1 MTRQQLIMLAVLVCS
16 APRAHA
22 QVKNAPS
29 GRCQFVLD
37 RTPTTHLD
45 ARKLPSGKYNNFV
58 GGGVIARCPAQNLV
72 LRSDSL
78 ENYGDED
85 RFYFIGHVDYREPRL
100 KLKSDY
106 LTYFQR
112 DERILATQSVFA
124 TLPSGSTLRGPQVEF
139 FRAVAGVRPRQ
150 SATAI
155 GRPTIN
161 LIERDSLGR
170 PQPPVTITG
179 NTVYLLGDSI
189 VSAVGQV
196 VVVRPELT
204 AVGDSLYADAGAG
217 LLRMMRQPRIT
228 GTRGRPFT
236 LVGETIDLNTKEKR
250 LNRVLA
256 KNAAQAHSEELDL
269 KSDTIDM
276 RVADNL
282 LQQAVVWGKSRAH
295 ASSPTQSIVAD
306 SINVIMPAQHVRELH
321 ALRGAVAEAMPDT
334 TKYKTK
340 EKDRL
345 TGDTIV
351 AYFDSVPPKDTTT
364 RPQVRLTVA
373 SGHATSLQHIAPQDT
388 SLCVPAISY
397 VTGRMITAHF
407 DSAQVTTVEITD
419 KEGATGVLLQPDS
432 TAEGARC
439 HAATVAGAAAADS
452 SSKPPAGRP
461 MPTRPPSNP
470 PRAAIPPATVPKRP

>member
-1 MTRQQLIMLAVLVCS
+1 LNS
-16 APRAHA
+16 Y
-22 QVKNAPS
+22 
-29 GRCQFVLD
+29 
-37 RTPTTHLD
+37 
-45 ARKLPSGKYNNFV
+45 KLPSGQRNNFL
-58 GGGVIARCPAQNLV
+58 GGNVVARCPAQGLV

-78 ENYGDED
+78 EAYGDD
-85 RFYFIGHVDYREPRL
+85 GRIIFIGHVDYREPRL
-100 KLKSDY
+100 KLRSEY

-112 DERILATQSVFA
+112 DERLLATQNVVA
-124 TLPSGSTLRGPQVEF
+124 TLPSGTTLTGPQVEF
-139 FRAVAGVRPRQ
+139 FRAVAGIRPQQ

-161 LIERDSLGR
+161 LVEKDSLGR
-170 PQPPVTITG
+170 PQPPVKITANTI
-179 NTVYLLGDSI
+179 YLQGDSI

-204 AVGDSLYADAGAG
+204 AVGDSLYADGGSG

-228 GTRGRPFT
+228 GTKGRPFT
-236 LVGETIDLNTKEKR
+236 LVGETIDLTTKERK
-250 LNRVLA
+250 LNRVVA
-256 KNAAQAHSEELDL
+256 KNAAQAHSEDLDL
-269 KSDTIDM
+269 ASDTIDL

-282 LQQAVVWGKSRAH
+282 LQQAIVWGKSRAH
-295 ASSPTQSIVAD
+295 ATSPTQSIVAD

-334 TKYKTK
+334 TKFRTK
-340 EKDRL
+340 DKDRL

-364 RPQVRLTVA
+364 KPQIRLTVA
-373 SGHATSLQHIAPQDT
+373 TGHATSLQHLAPQDT

-397 VTGRMITAHF
+397 VTGRVITAHF

-419 KEGATGVLLQPDS
+419 KEGATGVLAQPDS

-439 HAATVAGAAAADS
+439 HAPHIGGAASDS
-452 SSKPPAGRP
+452 SSKAPAQGRP
-461 MPTRPPSNP
+461 LPGRPPSTP
-470 PRAAIPPATVPKRP
+470 PRAATPPATVPKRP

>member
-1 MTRQQLIMLAVLVCS
+1 MLRSMLVLAAFLAFAGAAAAQEAG
-16 APRAHA
+16 APT
-22 QVKNAPS
+22 
-29 GRCQFVLD
+29 GRCQLQFRADHPLNSY
-37 RTPTTHLD
+37 
-45 ARKLPSGKYNNFV
+45 KLPSGQRNNFL
-58 GGGVIARCPAQNLV
+58 GGNVVATCDKQGLR

-78 ENYGDED
+78 ESYGDD
-85 RFYFIGHVDYREPRL
+85 GRIVFIGHVDYRDPRL

-112 DERILATQSVFA
+112 DERILATQNVVA
-124 TLPSGSTLRGPQVEF
+124 TLPSGSTLIGPQVEF
-139 FRAVAGVRPRQ
+139 FRAVAGIRPQQ
-150 SATAI
+150 SATAV

-161 LIERDSLGR
+161 LVEKDSLGR
-170 PQPPVTITG
+170 PQPPVKITA
-179 NTVYLLGDSI
+179 NTVYLQGDSI

-204 AVGDSLYADAGAG
+204 AVGDSLYADGGSG

-228 GTRGRPFT
+228 GTKGRPFT
-236 LVGETIDLNTKEKR
+236 LVGETIDLRTKNRK
-250 LNRVLA
+250 LDRVLS
-256 KNAAQAHSEELDL
+256 KNAAQAHSEDLDL
-269 KSDTIDM
+269 KSDTIDL
-276 RVADNL
+276 RVANDL
-282 LQQAVVWGKSRAH
+282 LQQAFVWGTSRAH
-295 ASSPTQSIVAD
+295 ATSPTQTMIAD

-364 RPQVRLTVA
+364 RPQIRLTVA
-373 SGHATSLQHIAPQDT
+373 TGKATSLQHLAPQDT

-397 VTGRMITAHF
+397 VTGRVITAHF
-407 DSAQVTTVEITD
+407 DSAKVTTVEITD

-432 TAEGARC
+432 TADGARC
-439 HAATVAGAAAADS
+439 HAPTVARTAADS
-452 SSKPPAGRP
+452 ASRAPAGRP
-461 MPTRPPSNP
+461 MPTTPPSNP
-470 PRAAIPPATVPKRP
+470 PRAVVPPAVVPKRP

>member
-1 MTRQQLIMLAVLVCS
+1 MARALLVASLLACS
-16 APRAHA
+16 QVALAQGGAPT
-22 QVKNAPS
+22 
-29 GRCQFVLD
+29 GRCQLQFSADHPLNSY
-37 RTPTTHLD
+37 
-45 ARKLPSGKYNNFV
+45 KLPSGQRNNFL
-58 GGGVIARCPAQNLV
+58 GGNVVARCPAQGLV

-78 ENYGDED
+78 EAYGDD
-85 RFYFIGHVDYREPRL
+85 GRIVFIGHVDYREPRL
-100 KLKSDY
+100 KLRSDY

-112 DERILATQSVFA
+112 EERILATQNVVA
-124 TLPSGSTLRGPQVEF
+124 TLPSGTTLTGPQVEF
-139 FRAVAGVRPRQ
+139 FRAIAGVRPQQ

-161 LIERDSLGR
+161 LVEKDSLGR
-170 PQPPVTITG
+170 PQPPVKITA
-179 NTVYLLGDSI
+179 NTVYLQGDSI

-204 AVGDSLYADAGAG
+204 AVGDSLYADGGSG

-228 GTRGRPFT
+228 GTKGRPFT
-236 LVGETIDLNTKEKR
+236 LVGETIDLTTKERK
-250 LNRVLA
+250 LDRVLA
-256 KNAAQAHSEELDL
+256 RNAAQAHSEDLDL
-269 KSDTIDM
+269 KSDTIDL
-276 RVADNL
+276 RVANDL
-282 LQQAVVWGKSRAH
+282 LQQAIVWGKSRAH
-295 ASSPTQSIVAD
+295 ATSPTQSIVAD

-364 RPQVRLTVA
+364 KPQIRLTVA
-373 SGHATSLQHIAPQDT
+373 TGHATSLQHLAPQDT

-397 VTGRMITAHF
+397 VTGRLITAHF

-439 HAATVAGAAAADS
+439 HAATVAGTAADS
-452 SSKPPAGRP
+452 TSRTPPTGRP
-461 MPTRPPSNP
+461 MPNRAPTNP
-470 PRAAIPPATVPKRP
+470 PRAATPPATVPKRP